1 MATGFQVRCKSCP
14 REIAHP
20 PDSVGSSV
28 QTWQSIGPGGF
39 TGRSEQVELRNLS
52 LSGISTYPTQ
62 WKGNS
67 SSNNFSW
74 DMLGSPRGWWYYL
87 LLEWICSYSCL
98 ASLLMLLLQLLLI
111 TSKAFSPSLS
121 GWLLCHGWTITPKK
135 RSILG
140 LTSLLSPSFTHSPS
154 SNLHLFKNH
163 LQVATKTT
171 GRFTQKKPKDSFKIP
186 RNIKVFKVAG
196 HLSPLRPEIIFS
208 EKHWIPKD
216 PKQWQ
221 TMMLVSCLFRKV
233 HGDVSLKHQ
242 GVTISY

>member
-1 MATGFQVRCKSCP
+1 MATSQVRSFPVLGKLH
-14 REIAHP
+14 IH
-20 PDSVGSSV
+20 
-28 QTWQSIGPGGF
+28 QTLSEVPSKPGGRF
-39 TGRSEQVELRNLS
+39 STGEIRSFRTGQGKKCIPLRDFHISHPMRKETHLPNLFMGYAGFSKELV
-52 LSGISTYPTQ
+52 GTT
-62 WKGNS
+62 
-67 SSNNFSW
+67 
-74 DMLGSPRGWWYYL
+74 YYL
-87 LLEWICSYSCL
+87 YEL
-98 ASLLMLLLQLLLI
+98 AIFFSGFIAQVAPTAAFDHLQRL
-111 TSKAFSPSLS
+111 FPQFS

-171 GRFTQKKPKDSFKIP
+171 GRFTPKKTKDSLKIP

-216 PKQWQ
+216 PKQWK

-233 HGDVSLKHQ
+233 HGDVSFKHQ